1 MKNKRLVECTCSY
14 GDVRCNPIGYL
25 RVNKKE
31 TITYEYDC
39 LYIMKQKNNDKLPD
53 GTIDQIKVPHES
65 LKFDY
70 TSRDGEFLKYSL
82 KKICYELKPNNDGIQ
97 DLQLIYLNIDGKEEA
112 LLDTTSGSKELKETI
127 EFEDGEIIES
137 AIIYCKNELFCGIY
151 ISTNKIIKENNEE
164 KQRNIL
170 IGVTARENVDGEQVV
185 RVNEDNKV
193 IVGMGCWANTQYGIA
208 CIYLY
213 LTDKVTFSLYQTY
226 GIRQLR
232 AKIKNKNNKEFEE
245 SLTKLKS
252 TLNPEQKLLSDVC
265 GLPESIFFTVL
276 KYTMPY

>member
-14 GDVRCNPIGYL
+14 GDVRCNPIEYL

-31 TITYEYDC
+31 TITYDYDC
-39 LYIMKQKNNDKLPD
+39 LYIMTPKNNDKLPD
-53 GTIDQIKVPHES
+53 GTIDQIKVPHDS

-137 AIIYCKNELFCGIY
+137 AIIYCKNEFFCGIY

-252 TLNPEQKLLSDVC
+252 TLSPEQKLLSDVC

>member
-14 GDVRCNPIGYL
+14 GDVRCNPLDYE

-39 LYIMKQKNNDKLPD
+39 LYIMTPKNNDKLPD
-53 GTIDQIKVPHES
+53 GTIDQIKVPHDS

-137 AIIYCKNELFCGIY
+137 AIIYCKNEFFCGIY

-252 TLNPEQKLLSDVC
+252 KLNPEQKLLSDVC

>member
-14 GDVRCNPIGYL
+14 GDVRCNPLDYV

-39 LYIMKQKNNDKLPD
+39 LYIMTQKNNDILPD
-53 GTIDQIKVPHES
+53 DTIDQIKVPHDS

-137 AIIYCKNELFCGIY
+137 AIIYCKNEFFCGIY

-245 SLTKLKS
+245 SLTKLKP

>member
-14 GDVRCNPIGYL
+14 GDVRCNPIDYL

-39 LYIMKQKNNDKLPD
+39 LYIMTQKNNDKLPD
-53 GTIDQIKVPHES
+53 GTIDQIKVPHDS

-137 AIIYCKNELFCGIY
+137 AIIYCKNEFFCGIY

-252 TLNPEQKLLSDVC
+252 TLSPEQKLLSDVC

>member
-14 GDVRCNPIGYL
+14 GDVRCNPIEYL

-39 LYIMKQKNNDKLPD
+39 LYIMTQKNNDKLPD
-53 GTIDQIKVPHES
+53 GTIDQIKVPHDS

-137 AIIYCKNELFCGIY
+137 AIIYCKNEFFCGIY
-151 ISTNKIIKENNEE
+151 ISTNKIIKENDEE

-252 TLNPEQKLLSDVC
+252 TLSPEQKLLSDVC

>member
-14 GDVRCNPIGYL
+14 GDVRCNPIDYL

-53 GTIDQIKVPHES
+53 GTIDQIKVPHDS

-137 AIIYCKNELFCGIY
+137 AIIYCKNEFFCGIY

-252 TLNPEQKLLSDVC
+252 TLSPEQKLLSDVC

>member
-14 GDVRCNPIGYL
+14 GDVRCNPLEYV

-39 LYIMKQKNNDKLPD
+39 LYIMTQKNNDKLPD
-53 GTIDQIKVPHES
+53 GTIDQIKVPHDS

-137 AIIYCKNELFCGIY
+137 AIIYCKNEFFCGIY

-252 TLNPEQKLLSDVC
+252 TLSPEQKLLSDVC